1 MLRTYPGLFVSD
13 EDLGRATND
22 TTYHARENDG
32 VRERFAKR
40 LFVADSIL
48 DDDNRRLTFIYGWR
62 QLLWDRVLV
71 DGFVA
76 TDNII
81 KGSPSFRGGPQDCS
95 SGQVN
100 GLKIKNHRVRAP
112 GYLGEDAHCALRG
125 SRW

>member
-1 MLRTYPGLFVSD
+1 MLRTYPGLLVSA
-13 EDLGRATND
+13 EDLVRAINP
-22 TTYHARENDG
+22 TTYHARKNDG
-32 VRERFAKR
+32 LLERFAKGV
-40 LFVADSIL
+40 FVADSVL
-48 DDDNRRLTFIYGWR
+48 DDDNRRPIFIYGWR

-76 TDNII
+76 TDDII

-112 GYLGEDAHCALRG
+112 RYLGEDAQCALRG